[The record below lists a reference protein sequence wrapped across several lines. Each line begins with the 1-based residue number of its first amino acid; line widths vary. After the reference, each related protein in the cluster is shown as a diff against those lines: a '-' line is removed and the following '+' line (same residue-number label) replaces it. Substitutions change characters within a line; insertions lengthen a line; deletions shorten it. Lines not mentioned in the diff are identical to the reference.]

1 MSAGV
6 LSRVPKS
13 WILLACIGL
22 LALNLRGPFVAVAP
36 LVDLM
41 QAELHFSPVLLGL
54 LTSIPVLC
62 FSLAAPLASLAA
74 RRFGAE
80 FAVTLTI
87 LGVLAGVVVRSAG
100 GPVLVVAGTVLIG
113 VAITV
118 GNIAV
123 PLIIR
128 RDFAPRRQGTAMGI
142 YTAALNIGSF
152 LTSVAMAP
160 LAAVTGWRLALAAVA
175 VLAVAAIV
183 VWVLAVGPR
192 TAFLVSDEA
201 EGGGSA
207 EGQVATARSSGWT
220 TFGLTAGFGGQAFS
234 YYGVTAWLPSYLH
247 DELGMNAAQAG
258 AASSIFQ
265 ILAIVGGLGV
275 PFAAKYMSTTAVA
288 VTLGTLWLAVP
299 VGLLVL
305 PQLWWLWSTS
315 GGIAQ
320 GGGITLIFIAVIK
333 LARDQAS
340 AGRMSATVQGL
351 GYCLAAVAPPLVGF
365 VHDTSGSWTPAL
377 LVILASV
384 LTFFASTTLS
394 VRKVPKGR

>member
-1 MSAGV
+1 VSGRT
-6 LSRVPKS
+6 LSRIPRS

-36 LVDLM
+36 VVGPM
-41 QAELHFSPVLLGL
+41 QAELAFSPVVLGL

-62 FSLAAPLASLAA
+62 FSLASPLASLAA

-100 GPVLVVAGTVLIG
+100 GPALVVAGTVVIG
-113 VAITV
+113 LAITV

-128 RDFAPRRQGTAMGI
+128 RDFPPRRQGTAMGI

-160 LAAVTGWRLALAAVA
+160 LAGWAGWRAALASVA
-175 VLAVAAIV
+175 LLAVAAIV
-183 VWVLAVGPR
+183 AWTLAVGPR
-192 TAFLVSDEA
+192 TAFLAAAAVEEPGEA
-201 EGGGSA
+201 GLPA
-207 EGQVATARSSGWT
+207 VAGTGWI

-247 DELGMNAAQAG
+247 DELGMNAAEAG

-288 VTLGTLWLAVP
+288 VTLGVLWTAVP
-299 VGLLVL
+299 AGLLL
-305 PQLWWLWSTS
+305 APQLWWLWSTC

-320 GGGITLIFIAVIK
+320 GGGITIIFIAIIR
-333 LARDQAS
+333 LARSQAS

-351 GYCLAAVAPPLVGF
+351 GYCLAAVAPPLVGL
-365 VHDTSGSWTPAL
+365 VHDVSESWTPAL

-384 LTFFASTTLS
+384 LTFFVSTTLS
-394 VRKVPKGR
+394 VRRVPRGR

>member
-1 MSAGV
+1 MSGPA
-6 LSRVPKS
+6 LSRIPKS
-13 WILLACIGL
+13 WVLLACIGL
-22 LALNLRGPFVAVAP
+22 LALNLRGPIVSVAP

-41 QAELHFSPVLLGL
+41 QAELHFSPVMLGL

-74 RRFGAE
+74 RKFGAE

-87 LGVLAGVVVRSAG
+87 VGVLAGVLLRSAG
-100 GPVLVVAGTVLIG
+100 GPALVVAGTVVIG

-128 RDFAPRRQGTAMGI
+128 RDFAPLRQGTAMGI

-175 VLAVAAIV
+175 VLAVAAVV

-192 TAFLVSDEA
+192 TAFLVSA
-201 EGGGSA
+201 EDGADAPRAPVS
-207 EGQVATARSSGWT
+207 RSGWIT
-220 TFGLTAGFGGQAFS
+220 VGLTAGFGGQAFS

-288 VTLGTLWLAVP
+288 VTLSALWLAVP
-299 VGLLVL
+299 VGLLFL

-333 LARDQAS
+333 LARDQAA

-351 GYCLAAVAPPLVGF
+351 GYCLAAVAPPLLGF
-365 VHDTSGSWTPAL
+365 VHDSSGSWTPAL
-377 LVILASV
+377 LVILGSV
-384 LTFFASTTLS
+384 LAFFVGTTLS

>member
-1 MSAGV
+1 MTGRLSARIPAG
-6 LSRVPKS
+6 

-36 LVDLM
+36 VVDLM
-41 QAELHFSPVLLGL
+41 QAELAFSPVMLGL

-74 RRFGAE
+74 RKFGAE

-87 LGVLAGVVVRSAG
+87 LGVLAGVLLRSAG

-118 GNIAV
+118 GNIAA

-128 RDFAPRRQGTAMGI
+128 RDFAPGRQGTAMGI
-142 YTAALNIGSF
+142 YTAALNVGSF
-152 LTSVAMAP
+152 LTSVVTAP
-160 LAAVTGWRLALAAVA
+160 LAAAAGWRTALAAVA
-175 VLAVAAIV
+175 VLAVLAIV
-183 VWVLAVGPR
+183 GWTLAVGPR
-192 TAFLVSDEA
+192 NAFLVS
-201 EGGGSA
+201 
-207 EGQVATARSSGWT
+207 GQVPAVAPLPPVKGAGWVTAGV
-220 TFGLTAGFGGQAFS
+220 TAGFAGQAFS

-247 DELGMNAAQAG
+247 DELGMSASGAG

-275 PFAAKYMSTTAVA
+275 PFAAKYWSMKTVA
-288 VTLGTLWLAVP
+288 ITLGVLWVAVP
-299 VGLLVL
+299 VGLLL
-305 PQLWWLWSTS
+305 APGLWWLWSVS

-320 GGGITLIFIAVIK
+320 GGGITVVFIAVIR

-351 GYCLAAVAPPLVGF
+351 GYCFAALAPPLVGF
-365 VHDTSGSWTPAL
+365 VHDASGSWTLPL
-377 LVILASV
+377 LLILGSV
-384 LTFFASTTLS
+384 LVFFAGTTLS
-394 VRKVPKGR
+394 VRQVPRGR

>member
-1 MSAGV
+1 MSSRL
-6 LSRVPKS
+6 LSRVPNS

-36 LVDLM
+36 VVDLM

-74 RRFGAE
+74 RKFGAE
-80 FAVTLTI
+80 VAVTLTI
-87 LGVLAGVVVRSAG
+87 LGVLAGVLVRSSG

-160 LAAVTGWRLALAAVA
+160 LAAAAGWRLALGSVA
-175 VLAVAAIV
+175 VLAVAAVV

-192 TAFLVSDEA
+192 SAFLAAGEDDGRSTQLAPVNGA
-201 EGGGSA
+201 GWI
-207 EGQVATARSSGWT
+207 TA
-220 TFGLTAGFGGQAFS
+220 GLTAGFGGQAFS

-247 DELGMNAAQAG
+247 DELAMSASEAG

-265 ILAIVGGLGV
+265 ILAILGGLGV

-299 VGLLVL
+299 VGLLFL
-305 PQLWWLWSTS
+305 PQLWWLWSIS

-320 GGGITLIFIAVIK
+320 GGGITLIFIAIIK
-333 LARDQAS
+333 LARDQSS

-365 VHDTSGSWTPAL
+365 IHDSSGSWTPAL
-377 LVILASV
+377 LVILVSV
-384 LTFFASTTLS
+384 LTFFLSTTLS

>member
-1 MSAGV
+1 MSGRIF
-6 LSRVPKS
+6 SRFPNS

-36 LVDLM
+36 VVGLI
-41 QAELHFSPVLLGL
+41 QAELAFSPVMLGL

-74 RRFGAE
+74 RKLGAE

-87 LGVLAGVVVRSAG
+87 LGVLAGVLVRSAG

-118 GNIAV
+118 GNIAA

-152 LTSVAMAP
+152 LTSVVTAP
-160 LAAVTGWRLALAAVA
+160 LASVAGWRFALGSVA
-175 VLAVAAIV
+175 VFAVAAVV
-183 VWVLAVGPR
+183 VWTLAVGPR
-192 TAFLVSDEA
+192 NAFLASSAD
-201 EGGGSA
+201 GGDSSRAPVAGSRWI
-207 EGQVATARSSGWT
+207 TA
-220 TFGLTAGFGGQAFS
+220 GLTAGFGGQAFS
-234 YYGVTAWLPSYLH
+234 YYGVTAWLPSYLN
-247 DELGMNAAQAG
+247 DELGMSAAEAG

-265 ILAIVGGLGV
+265 ILAIVGALGV
-275 PFAAKYMSTTAVA
+275 PFAARFMSTTAVA
-288 VTLGTLWLAVP
+288 VTVGALWTAVP
-299 VGLLVL
+299 AGLLL
-305 PQLWWLWSTS
+305 APQLWWLWSTF

-320 GGGITLIFIAVIK
+320 GGGITVIFIAIIR

-351 GYCLAAVAPPLVGF
+351 GYALAAVAPPLVGF
-365 VHDTSGSWTPAL
+365 VHDASGSWTPAL

-384 LTFFASTTLS
+384 LTFFVATTLS
-394 VRKVPKGR
+394 VQKVPKGR

>member
-1 MSAGV
+1 MSGPA

-13 WILLACIGL
+13 WVLLACIGL
-22 LALNLRGPFVAVAP
+22 LALNLRGPIVSVAP

-41 QAELHFSPVLLGL
+41 QAELHFSPVMLGL

-74 RRFGAE
+74 RKFGAE

-87 LGVLAGVVVRSAG
+87 VGVLAGVLLRSAG
-100 GPVLVVAGTVLIG
+100 GPALVVAGTVVIG

-175 VLAVAAIV
+175 VLAVAAVV

-192 TAFLVSDEA
+192 TAFMVSGEDGVDA
-201 EGGGSA
+201 PRAPVS
-207 EGQVATARSSGWT
+207 RSGWIT
-220 TFGLTAGFGGQAFS
+220 VGLTAGFGGQAFS

-288 VTLGTLWLAVP
+288 VTLSALWLAVP
-299 VGLLVL
+299 VGLLFL
-305 PQLWWLWSTS
+305 PNLWWLWSTS

-333 LARDQAS
+333 LARDQAA

-365 VHDTSGSWTPAL
+365 VHDSSGSWTPAL
-377 LVILASV
+377 LVILGSV
-384 LTFFASTTLS
+384 LAFFVGTTLS